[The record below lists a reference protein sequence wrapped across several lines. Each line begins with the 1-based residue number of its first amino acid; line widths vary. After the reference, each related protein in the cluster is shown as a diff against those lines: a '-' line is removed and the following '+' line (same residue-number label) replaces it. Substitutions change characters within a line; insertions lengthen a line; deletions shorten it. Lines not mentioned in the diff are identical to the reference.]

1 MHYMCSSDN
10 IMNHPAHSSHMAASW
25 SEAKECAVQENL
37 PRVYHDCD
45 TNTFGACREGESQ
58 GSFKGGVFIEHRCI
72 CMPADLSAEELE
84 EKERTFQSENPD
96 W

>member
-1 MHYMCSSDN
+1 
-10 IMNHPAHSSHMAASW
+10 MAASW
-25 SEAKECAVQENL
+25 KEAKGCAVREGL

-45 TNTFGACREGESQ
+45 DEVYGACREGESQ

-72 CMPADLSAEELE
+72 CMPSHLSAEELE
-84 EKERTFQSENPD
+84 DKEKKFRSENPD